1 MAKKKT
7 STPRTTL
14 SSVNKAQERRWEVE
28 SAISTL
34 QRAEQIR
41 KDPSLMRD
49 VKKSVMDLEKS
60 IMGGTVKR
68 KK

>member
-7 STPRTTL
+7 TSRSTI
-14 SSVNKAQERRWEVE
+14 SGVSKSESRRWEVE

-41 KDPSLMRD
+41 KDSALMRD

-60 IMGGTVKR
+60 IMGST
-68 KK
+68 KKK

>member
-1 MAKKKT
+1 MAKKKSSS
-7 STPRTTL
+7 STTPVTI
-14 SSVNKAQERRWEVE
+14 NKSQERKWEVE

-41 KDPSLMRD
+41 KDSGLMRD
-49 VKKSVMDLEKS
+49 VKKSVMELQKS
-60 IMGGTVKR
+60 IIGSPTKR

>member
-1 MAKKKT
+1 MAKKKST
-7 STPRTTL
+7 SSIAI
-14 SSVNKAQERRWEVE
+14 SSVNKAQERKWEIE

-41 KDPSLMRD
+41 KDSTLMRD
-49 VKKSVMDLEKS
+49 VKKSVMELQKS
-60 IMGGTVKR
+60 IVGMPTKR

>member
-7 STPRTTL
+7 TSKSTVPMV
-14 SSVNKAQERRWEVE
+14 SKSESRRWEVE

-41 KDPSLMRD
+41 KDSALMRD
-49 VKKSVMDLEKS
+49 VKKSVMELGKS
-60 IMGGTVKR
+60 IMGSNT
-68 KK
+68 KKK

>member
-1 MAKKKT
+1 MAKKKST
-7 STPRTTL
+7 SSIAVP
-14 SSVNKAQERRWEVE
+14 SINKAQERKWEIE

-41 KDPSLMRD
+41 KDSTLMRD
-49 VKKSVMDLEKS
+49 VKKSVMELQKS
-60 IMGGTVKR
+60 IVGMPTKR

>member
-1 MAKKKT
+1 MAKSKK
-7 STPRTTL
+7 STPKLTPVKT
-14 SSVNKAQERRWEVE
+14 NKSEERRWQVE

-41 KDPSLMRD
+41 KDAALMRD

-60 IMGGTVKR
+60 IMGTAS
-68 KK
+68 KKK

>member
-1 MAKKKT
+1 MARKKT
-7 STPRTTL
+7 TSKSTISGP
-14 SSVNKAQERRWEVE
+14 SKSESRRWEIE

-41 KDPSLMRD
+41 KDSALMRD

-60 IMGGTVKR
+60 IMGSNT
-68 KK
+68 KKK

>member
-7 STPRTTL
+7 SSSRTAVP
-14 SSVNKAQERRWEVE
+14 SINKAQERRWEVE

-41 KDPSLMRD
+41 KDASLMRD

-60 IMGGTVKR
+60 IMGSN
-68 KK
+68 KKK